1 MDSGQWIGN
10 SFFYN
15 LSPKNRPKGDFFV
28 EDIKPSLTGFIDGG
42 DLFEK
47 ILVVESYEYISELA
61 ERFPMSEIFFITPE
75 EEIAEKFFDK
85 AKVIVMDYREKILPF
100 DEEFFDLIIGD
111 LTLEV
116 VINPQDIAVGFS
128 RYLKQTGVWLT
139 SFRNIRHWKILEKL
153 MRGRFGGIVSR
164 FYTRTEFERIL
175 YASFYKH
182 VRLSPLRKKAP
193 PELLKKLVDCGFEN
207 IGGDLEVEFWLIRA
221 ARSMPELAL
230 LKSMFTEKIRAEFSR
245 IIHRI
250 EYNIDVEENVKNFW
264 QLFDAEGIFTDYAAA
279 FIRSVVVHRENF
291 YENLKNFSSRPEI
304 EEIIEICESL
314 YDVEN
319 DGGLLK

>member
-1 MDSGQWIGN
+1 M
-10 SFFYN
+10 
-15 LSPKNRPKGDFFV
+15 
-28 EDIKPSLTGFIDGG
+28 EEIKPSLTGFIDGG

-47 ILVVESYEYISELA
+47 ILVVESFEYISELS
-61 ERFPMSEIFFITPE
+61 ERFPTAEIFFITPD
-75 EEIAEKFFDK
+75 EEIAEKFSEK
-85 AKVIVMDYREKILPF
+85 AEVIILDYREKILPF
-100 DEEFFDLIIGD
+100 EKEFFDLIIGD

-128 RYLKQTGVWLT
+128 RYLKQTGIWLT

-182 VRLSPLRKKAP
+182 LRLSPLRKKAP
-193 PELLKKLVDCGFEN
+193 PELLKKFLDCGFEN
-207 IGGDLEVEFWLIRA
+207 IGGDLEVEFWLVRA

-230 LKSMFTEKIRAEFSR
+230 LKSMFTEKIRADFSR

-250 EYNIDVEENVKNFW
+250 EYNIDTENSVKSFW
-264 QLFDAEGIFTDYAAA
+264 QICDAEGIFTDYAAA

-291 YENLKNFSSRPEI
+291 YRNLKNFSSRPEI
-304 EEIIEICESL
+304 AEIIEICESL
-314 YDVEN
+314 YDVED